1 VQRCRCGWNAAIFTV
16 FNVAGN
22 FVIED
27 TRTQSPLFGCQWA
40 SRMVESNFRRGQFN
54 INTGT
59 LPVPMHDSGQRYG
72 TVVTNGK
79 MFLVT

>member
-1 VQRCRCGWNAAIFTV
+1 
-16 FNVAGN
+16 
-22 FVIED
+22 
-27 TRTQSPLFGCQWA
+27 LFGCQWA